1 MAFALLIIG
10 VTLLVAAIRNTQGTL
25 FGLLAGDFTGQ
36 NNFIFWGASILI
48 IGAVGYIP
56 KVKPISTAFMGLVIL
71 VLFLKK
77 GQGFFPQFAA
87 ALGSAQAA
95 PQSQPAASAAQPSGG
110 LNPLPA
116 LPSLGTAITNA
127 GGII

>member
-10 VTLLVAAIRNTQGTL
+10 VALLVSAIRNTQGTL
-25 FGLLAGDFTGQ
+25 FSLIQGDFIGR
-36 NNFIFWGASILI
+36 NSFLPWFGAMFL
-48 IGAVGYIP
+48 IGAAGYIP
-56 KVKPISTAFMGLVIL
+56 KLKSISTAFMVLVIV

-77 GQGFFPQFAA
+77 GQGFFPQ
-87 ALGSAQAA
+87 LGSALSA
-95 PQSQPAASAAQPSGG
+95 PQSQPAASAAQPNSG